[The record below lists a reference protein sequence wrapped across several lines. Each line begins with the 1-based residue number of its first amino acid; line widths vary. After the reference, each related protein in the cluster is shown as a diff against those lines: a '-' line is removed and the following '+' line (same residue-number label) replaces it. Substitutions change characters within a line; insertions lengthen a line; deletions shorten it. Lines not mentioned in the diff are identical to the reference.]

1 MKNRISLN
9 NDGEHPQRFATMEEK
24 VLVSSVLRKFN
35 LRYESLRVAAI
46 LLILVMMVM
55 LRRRM
60 GFIMITRVK
69 KYCKFSDD
77 FY

>member
-35 LRYESLRVAAI
+35 LRYDSLRVAAI

-55 LRRRM
+55 VTI
-60 GFIMITRVK
+60 IMLMVMTVMVLMMMTM
-69 KYCKFSDD
+69 
-77 FY
+77 